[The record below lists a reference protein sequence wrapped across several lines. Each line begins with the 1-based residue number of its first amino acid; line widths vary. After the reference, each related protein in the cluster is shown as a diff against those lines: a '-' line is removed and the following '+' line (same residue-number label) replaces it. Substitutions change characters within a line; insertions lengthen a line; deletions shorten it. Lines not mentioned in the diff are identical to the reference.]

1 MTAELASWPDGVHC
15 AQRSRHRANQNCRHP
30 IHPARTNQS
39 TPWVAQHDRP
49 CLAVLPGTL
58 ALSKIRVQ
66 FFFMQS
72 HQQTGAV
79 LRLGLLVAGSHSCLR
94 SYALPLPPF
103 LDLVRQ
109 VCSACEVPA
118 ACPCVHVHCSHCTSC
133 VQQLRQRAAWP
144 WRQRQLYQACSVSTP
159 RFLPSVVASSA
170 AVHPSGRTVL
180 RLSAGTASPNARMRA
195 CMHTCVQSSHARR
208 AYLHTCILAYTHT
221 LHVSCYLHTCY
232 LHTHACIHMHVHV
245 SMHA

>member
-1 MTAELASWPDGVHC
+1 MARWRALCPAQSSQSEPELPTPHTSCPHQSIYAVGGTA
-15 AQRSRHRANQNCRHP
+15 RS
-30 IHPARTNQS
+30 S
-39 TPWVAQHDRP
+39 
-49 CLAVLPGTL
+49 LPGSL
-58 ALSKIRVQ
+58 AGDPGAFKNSCPV
-66 FFFMQS
+66 FFYAES
-72 HQQTGAV
+72 SATGAV

-109 VCSACEVPA
+109 VFSACEVPA

-159 RFLPSVVASSA
+159 RCLPSVVASSA